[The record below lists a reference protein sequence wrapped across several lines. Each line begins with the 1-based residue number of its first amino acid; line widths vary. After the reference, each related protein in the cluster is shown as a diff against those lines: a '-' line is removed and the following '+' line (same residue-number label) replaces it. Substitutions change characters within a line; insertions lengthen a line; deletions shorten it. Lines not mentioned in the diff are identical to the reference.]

1 VPAKCPFGAAYRGP
15 LASWEAISNKDK
27 RIFKNPAIASQ
38 SRGFCFKPNNQFRPW
53 GGSMKGKTMNDNYA
67 RVRTRF
73 APQVRFEVE
82 TVPFRAGQTTELEQL
97 KERLLRQYLQ
107 NNPSPDQN
115 APLRRAA
122 NDAAALAWLTP
133 VPLLLFPALFE
144 EKARAALV
152 QRGRQARVRQ
162 RSLNLLLEAA

>member
-1 VPAKCPFGAAYRGP
+1 
-15 LASWEAISNKDK
+15 
-27 RIFKNPAIASQ
+27 
-38 SRGFCFKPNNQFRPW
+38 
-53 GGSMKGKTMNDNYA
+53 MNDNYA

-107 NNPSPDQN
+107 NNPGPDQN